1 MFRLIL
7 IRSVVFCLLAAVLIL
22 RETPA
27 DAYVLPGPQL
37 LDLMTARL
45 GKIETISVAQQLS
58 FVDNRG
64 ETSGV
69 SLRETAYYRYPQMF
83 RLDSRTENLHRTLLI
98 IDSETLLVVRNQ
110 RVTTSEEVWDR
121 YKDVLFYRSPE
132 TLQSRLALFGLDVS
146 ISSLGRFEGKPC
158 YVLGAQYPSL
168 DTSQIWINKDSFL
181 PIRWLIP
188 KGGSSQSEKR
198 VEFRYLDWQNR
209 GKLWFP
215 MRIEILEDEKPVREI
230 VVEQLQINPNL
241 DGSLFN
247 MDSLKKKYPVT
258 KPMQSVREPLKP
270 SEDIK
275 KTIDNFKKRYE

>member
-1 MFRLIL
+1 MFRFIHV
-7 IRSVVFCLLAAVLIL
+7 RRVVWFLLAARLVLL
-22 RETPA
+22 ETPV
-27 DAYVLPGPQL
+27 DAYVLPGSQL
-37 LDLMTARL
+37 IDLMTARL
-45 GKIETISVAQQLS
+45 GKVDTISLTQQLS
-58 FVDNRG
+58 FVDERG

-83 RLDSRTENLHRTLLI
+83 RLDSRAENLQRTLLI
-98 IDSETLLVVRNQ
+98 VDSETLLVVRNQ
-110 RVTTSEEVWDR
+110 RVTNSEEIWDR
-121 YKDVLFYRSPE
+121 YKDILFYRSPE
-132 TLQSRLALFGLDVS
+132 ILQARLAVSGLDVS

-181 PIRWLIP
+181 PFRWLIP
-188 KGGSSQSEKR
+188 KGVPRLSEKQI
-198 VEFRYLDWQNR
+198 EFRYLDWQNR

-230 VVEQLQINPNL
+230 VVEQLQINPNF
-241 DGSLFN
+241 DGSIFN
-247 MDSLKKKYPVT
+247 MDALKKKYPVS
-258 KPMQSVREPLKP
+258 KPIQTVKEPLKP